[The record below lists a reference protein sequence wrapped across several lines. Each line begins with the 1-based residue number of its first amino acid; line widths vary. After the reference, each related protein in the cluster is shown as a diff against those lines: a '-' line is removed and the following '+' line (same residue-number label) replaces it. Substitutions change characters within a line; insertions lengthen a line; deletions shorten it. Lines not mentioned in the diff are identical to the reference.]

1 MRKAWNIKKKKGGGG
16 AGGLKNFRKRELII
30 NIHDTGDTS
39 FLLSF
44 ANSGFL
50 LFSFSFFY
58 KLKFCGNFMSIKS
71 TGSIFLRASAHLSLS
86 HFDNSYTTNIFI
98 IILFI
103 VVICDK

>member
-1 MRKAWNIKKKKGGGG
+1 MRKAWNIKKKG

-50 LFSFSFFY
+50 LFSFSFFLQIEVLWQLY
-58 KLKFCGNFMSIKS
+58 VNQSLQVPFFQE
-71 TGSIFLRASAHLSLS
+71 HLLTSCLC
-86 HFDNSYTTNIFI
+86 HVL
-98 IILFI
+98 IILI
-103 VVICDK
+103 VLQIFSLLFYLL

>member
-1 MRKAWNIKKKKGGGG
+1 MRKAWNIKKKG

-50 LFSFSFFY
+50 LFSFSFFLQIEVLWQLY
-58 KLKFCGNFMSIKS
+58 VNQSLQVPFFQE
-71 TGSIFLRASAHLSLS
+71 HLLTCLC
-86 HFDNSYTTNIFI
+86 HVL
-98 IILFI
+98 IILILQIFSLLLYLLY
-103 VVICDK
+103 